1 MSLFGL
7 GIGLASSIYNG
18 ISAGKRRNDA
28 RDLQNRLQ
36 TKLDDLELRRQTIIN
51 PYDGITSLAGL
62 AMDMSSQL
70 TNTYANLGVATK
82 AAEIQIEEAD
92 IALANTLDTLRATG
106 SGAGGA
112 TALAQAAARSKKGVS
127 ANIEKQEAQNEKLR
141 AQGESELQNARLSEK
156 RRIQGIQ
163 ISEGGRVQNAEAQG
177 KGFMFSTK
185 ENRQMQK
192 LNRVASQLD
201 NATQNAANADSNQ
214 TAAWMNLGTSLGGF
228 VTGIEGLD
236 SDDN

>member
-36 TKLDDLELRRQTIIN
+36 IKLDGLEQSRQAIIN

-201 NATQNAANADSNQ
+201 NASQNAANADSNQ

-228 VTGIEGLD
+228 ITGLD
-236 SDDN
+236 SE

>member
-1 MSLFGL
+1 
-7 GIGLASSIYNG
+7 
-18 ISAGKRRNDA
+18 
-28 RDLQNRLQ
+28 
-36 TKLDDLELRRQTIIN
+36 
-51 PYDGITSLAGL
+51 
-62 AMDMSSQL
+62 MSSQL

-141 AQGESELQNARLSEK
+141 AQGESQLQNARLAES

-163 ISEGGRVQNAEAQG
+163 ISEGGRVQNAQAQG
-177 KGFMFSTK
+177 EGFMFSTR
-185 ENRQMQK
+185 ENRQNQK
-192 LNRVASQLD
+192 LNRVAGQL
-201 NATQNAANADSNQ
+201 QNAQQNASTSESNQ
-214 TAAWMNLGTSLGGF
+214 TAAWMQLGGTLVDF
-228 VTGIEGLD
+228 ATGSQDGE
-236 SDDN
+236 

>member
-36 TKLDDLELRRQTIIN
+36 IKLDDLELRRQTIIN

-62 AMDMSSQL
+62 AVDMSSQL

-228 VTGIEGLD
+228 VTGIEL
-236 SDDN
+236 SLIHI